1 MQMTPLV
8 LLPGMMC
15 DQRLF
20 APQISAFKEER
31 LVQVVDISRA
41 DSMSAIASQVLDQAP
56 DVFALAGLSMGGI
69 VAMEILRQAPQR
81 VERLA
86 LLDTNPRAELIDVQV
101 NRNRQIQCVQNG
113 ELHRLMHCEMFPHYL
128 AQSLP
133 AINAQNILSLCSD
146 MAMSL
151 GGAAFIRQS
160 RALQNRIDQQQVLSQ
175 YRRPSLVLMG
185 NEDTLCPLD
194 RHQLMHTLL
203 ADSTLVVID
212 QAGHL
217 TTLEQPEA
225 VNLALKN
232 WLHAQA
238 KY

>member
-15 DQRLF
+15 DERLF

>member
-1 MQMTPLV
+1 MQMMPLV

>member
-1 MQMTPLV
+1 MQMMPLV

-86 LLDTNPRAELIDVQV
+86 LLDTNPRAEVIDVQV

-133 AINAQNILSLCSD
+133 AIHAQNILSLCSD

>member
-15 DQRLF
+15 DERLF

-133 AINAQNILSLCSD
+133 AIHAKNILSLCSD

-217 TTLEQPEA
+217 TTLEQPKA

>member
-56 DVFALAGLSMGGI
+56 DVFALAGLSLGGI